1 MFMLSLFLFTSDIL
15 QVLLDDVRNCL
26 QIEGTGA

>member
-1 MFMLSLFLFTSDIL
+1 MFMFSLFLLTTDIL
-15 QVLLDDVRNCL
+15 QVLLHDVRNCL